1 MSRLRRTSRRSI
13 HRDYPPELVWAARI
27 RSLRLV
33 LVAWHSSSAGHRDRA
48 RSVEV
53 WQIVPQRAR
62 EAPRGS
68 SAAIAPTIGA
78 RLPLARIADAHRL
91 VETGAVV
98 GKVVIDCP

>member
-1 MSRLRRTSRRSI
+1 M
-13 HRDYPPELVWAARI
+13 
-27 RSLRLV
+27 
-33 LVAWHSSSAGHRDRA
+33 
-48 RSVEV
+48 
-53 WQIVPQRAR
+53 PQRAR